1 MNNWCSWRR
10 GDGDGD
16 GGGGDGQQGYELN
29 DLSGRRASNQN
40 TTTPSTSAAQSS
52 NAATRHTHTT
62 STARATVDP
71 GEFHTDALK
80 YMPAVPYKGPMKI
93 PGHDPAGDDRIT
105 NYRNTI
111 TAGEGDVTAGYDA
124 NDSVTR
130 HRVADVDASTGGDNT
145 ADSARGLEIA
155 VTIEAHVGDDNFDA
169 STQVPVGILA
179 GENSEAASFHQATVA
194 DGVPNV
200 EATAGVSA
208 GEDNAVKYSITLAK
222 FNPSHVPLLYKCYIN
237 GNFPWSHLL
246 NIFP

>member
-1 MNNWCSWRR
+1 MEMAVEETDNK
-10 GDGDGD
+10 DM
-16 GGGGDGQQGYELN
+16 N

-71 GEFHTDALK
+71 DALK

-130 HRVADVDASTGGDNT
+130 HRGDNT

-200 EATAGVSA
+200 EGKTASFNPDRVFLRSTAGVSA
-208 GEDNAVKYSITLAK
+208 GEDNAVKYSM
-222 FNPSHVPLLYKCYIN
+222 
-237 GNFPWSHLL
+237 
-246 NIFP
+246 